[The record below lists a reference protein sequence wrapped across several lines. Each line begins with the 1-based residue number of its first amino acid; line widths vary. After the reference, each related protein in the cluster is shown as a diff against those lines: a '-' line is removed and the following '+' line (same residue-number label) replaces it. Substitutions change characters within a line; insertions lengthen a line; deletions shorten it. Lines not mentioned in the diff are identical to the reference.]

1 MTSPSL
7 PVVIVSGLSGSG
19 KSTVLDILEDMG
31 LLCVDNLPAA
41 MAPDLVELFFR
52 SSSGCYAGLALG
64 MDLRQPSLAHE
75 WHEVL
80 AKLRRRPI
88 ILFTEATTAELM
100 RRYATT
106 RRPHP
111 LCTATPGL
119 EQAIET
125 ERALLAPIRQH
136 ADLVID
142 TTHYSV
148 HDLRRAIQ
156 DRWEALSAAPPGMRL
171 HLITFGFKH
180 AIPAEA
186 DTLLD
191 VRFLPNP
198 YFEPRLRP
206 GTGQDPEVAAYVL
219 DNPAGQAFLPKL
231 LDFLDTL
238 IPLLEAEG
246 RYRFTLAIGCT
257 GGRHRSVAVAERVA
271 GHFRHQGRTVT
282 IEHRHWTLP

>member
-1 MTSPSL
+1 METSPL
-7 PVVIVSGLSGSG
+7 PLVIVSGLSGSG

-31 LLCVDNLPAA
+31 LFCVDNLPAA

-52 SSSGCYAGLALG
+52 SSSHCYAGLALG
-64 MDLRQPSLAHE
+64 MDLRQPSLAQE

-80 AKLRRRPI
+80 AKLQRQPI
-88 ILFTEATTAELM
+88 ILFTEAASQELV

-111 LCTATPGL
+111 LCTTTPGL

-125 ERALLAPIRQH
+125 ERALLVPIRQH

-156 DRWEALSAAPPGMRL
+156 DRWEALSAAPRGMRL
-171 HLITFGFKH
+171 HIITFGFKH

-186 DTLLD
+186 DTLID

-198 YFEPRLRP
+198 YFEPELRP
-206 GTGQDPEVAAYVL
+206 KTGQDLAVATYVL
-219 DNPAGQAFLPKL
+219 DNPTGQAFLPKL
-231 LDFLDTL
+231 LDFLDT
-238 IPLLEAEG
+238 IVPLLEGEG

-257 GGRHRSVAVAERVA
+257 GGRHRSVAVAEQVA
-271 GHFRHQGRTVT
+271 SHFRHQGRTVT
-282 IEHRHWTLP
+282 VEHRHWTLP